1 MSPAAGE
8 QLSGAHREGRG
19 VEARRVFIGAGCN
32 RVVNNVSWGACGLVA
47 FGTQNAVAL
56 FSPLRGEIV
65 TTLPGHKAPV
75 NCTLWLPTKKDV
87 LQVRGKETHYLLSG
101 SADGTIMAWKIASG
115 KGEWSHVLQLP
126 GMHKKGITCL
136 AGRMVSD
143 TVAIFASTS
152 SDGIVVIWEMEIE
165 PTTPGGD
172 CKVSCLHALSVGL
185 KPMVSLSLAVLPEQG
200 GHLILAMGGLDH
212 KIHIYCGDKAGK
224 FVKACELKGH
234 SDWIRSLDFS
244 LPVMMGGEKHN
255 LFLVSS
261 SQDRTI
267 RIWKMTSEAAA
278 SGSSV
283 PLRKGAIEMTSYI
296 EGPLFVAG
304 STSYQVS
311 LESLLVGHEDWVY
324 SVEWQ
329 PPTLLT
335 GDEAHQPMSILSASM
350 DKMMM
355 MWRPE
360 KNTGLWINS
369 VTVGELSHSALGFYG
384 GHWQSDGRSILAHGY
399 GGSFHMWRD
408 VGLDSENWQPQIVP
422 SGHFAPV
429 SDLTWARSGQYLLSV
444 SHDQTTRIFAP
455 WRNQVNPGDMVYWRE
470 IARPQIHGH
479 DLNCVTFIQ
488 GSGNHRFVSGA
499 DEKVSRVFE
508 APLSFLKTLQQ
519 ATLLKPDISEDFGNV
534 QVLGANMS
542 ALGLSQ
548 KPIYTHAGVKES
560 PSGNS
565 NDGPDSM
572 ETIPDAV
579 PTVFTEP
586 PVEDQLAWNT
596 LWPES
601 HKLYGHGNE
610 LFSICCDY
618 EGKLVASS
626 CKAQSAAVAEIW
638 LWEVGTWK
646 AVGRLQ
652 SHNLTVT
659 QMEFSRD
666 NVFLLSVSR
675 DRHLSIFSI
684 SKTEEG
690 AEHRLVAK
698 LEAHKRIIWACSWN
712 PFGYEFATGSRDK
725 SVKIWCVKDASSVK
739 LLATLPQFRDSVTA
753 LAWMCHDR
761 ASNAGVL
768 AVGMDNGLI
777 ELWSVSGGRASAGST
792 PDSPLSV
799 ACTLRFDPVLC
810 HVSTVHRLRWR
821 EPSSTDEESTLELAS
836 CGADHTVR
844 VFEVRDT
851 I

>member
-1 MSPAAGE
+1 MSPAAGG
-8 QLSGAHREGRG
+8 LDGAHGEGGG
-19 VEARRVFIGAGCN
+19 VVEVESVFIGAGCN

-47 FGTQNAVAL
+47 FGAQNAVAL
-56 FSPLRGEIV
+56 FDPVRGAIV
-65 TTLPGHKAPV
+65 TTLPGHKAAV
-75 NCTLWLPTKKDV
+75 NCTLWLPTKKDA
-87 LQVRGKETHYLLSG
+87 LQVRRSEAHYLLSG
-101 SADGTIMAWKIASG
+101 SADGAIMAWKIGSG

-126 GMHKKGITCL
+126 GMHKKGVTCL
-136 AGRMVSD
+136 SGRMVSN
-143 TVAIFASTS
+143 TVSIFASTS
-152 SDGIVVIWEMEIE
+152 SDGIVVIWEMVHE
-165 PTTPGGD
+165 PTNGGC
-172 CKVSCLHALSVGL
+172 CKVSCLHSLSVGL

-200 GHLILAMGGLDH
+200 SHLILAMGGLDH
-212 KIHIYCGDKAGK
+212 KIHIYCGDHSGK
-224 FVKACELKGH
+224 FIKACELKGH
-234 SDWIRSLDFS
+234 SDWVRSLDFS
-244 LPVMMGGEKHN
+244 LPVMVSSEEHS

-267 RIWKMTSEAAA
+267 RIWKMSSNAVS
-278 SGSSV
+278 SGSTMQS
-283 PLRKGAIEMTSYI
+283 RKENIEMTSYI
-296 EGPLFVAG
+296 EGPLFVSG
-304 STSYQVS
+304 NTSYQVS

-329 PPTLLT
+329 PPTLLP

-355 MWRPE
+355 IWRPE

-384 GHWQSDGRSILAHGY
+384 GHWQPDGKSILAHGY
-399 GGSFHMWRD
+399 GGSFHMWKD
-408 VGLDSENWQPQIVP
+408 VGLDSENWQPHIVP

-429 SDLTWARSGQYLLSV
+429 SDITWARSGQYLLSV
-444 SHDQTTRIFAP
+444 SHDQTTRMFAP
-455 WRNQVNPGDMVYWRE
+455 WRSQVKSGDVICWRE

-479 DLNCVTFIQ
+479 DINCVTFIQ

-519 ATLLKPDISEDFGNV
+519 ATLSKPDISEDFDNV

-548 KPIYTHAGVKES
+548 KPIYTHGIKES
-560 PSGNS
+560 PTTVS

-610 LFSICCDY
+610 LFSVCCDY
-618 EGKLVASS
+618 EGNLVASS
-626 CKAQSAAVAEIW
+626 CKAQSAPVAEIW

-659 QMEFSRD
+659 QMEFSHD
-666 NVFLLSVSR
+666 NAFLLSVSR
-675 DRHLSIFSI
+675 DRHLSVFSI
-684 SKTEEG
+684 RKTVEG
-690 AEHRLVAK
+690 AEHCLVAK
-698 LEAHKRIIWACSWN
+698 HEAHKRIIWACSWN
-712 PFGYEFATGSRDK
+712 PFGHEFATGSRDK
-725 SVKIWCVKDASSVK
+725 TVKIWCVQDTSSVK

-753 LAWMCHDR
+753 LAWMGRDR
-761 ASNAGVL
+761 ASNAGIL
-768 AVGMDNGLI
+768 AIGMDNGMI
-777 ELWSVSGGRASAGST
+777 ELWSISGGRASAGST
-792 PDSPLSV
+792 PDSSPLRA
-799 ACTLRFDPVLC
+799 ACMLQFDPLLC

-821 EPSSTDEESTLELAS
+821 ESDSSDESAPQLAS
-836 CGADHTVR
+836 CGADHCVR
-844 VFEVRDT
+844 VFEVRDK
-851 I
+851 